1 MEIFNINPSQFCNS
15 RNFVWFYV
23 HVLSDQGSILL
34 DCGEGTYGQLY
45 RHYGKC
51 LDRVLSR
58 VKCVFISHIHADHH
72 LVWQKNSWLLFY
84 NHGNW
89 TKWSAVWS
97 EIIPMILKLCEF
109 DLKSQV
115 WFQTKIARHKVQLPL
130 YYSHFEFSE
139 FSQYQY
145 LFRQVACCSKV
156 GNAEWAR
163 HSIILTWAAKIIN
176 KTNMDVFIEFR
187 ICFIFSA
194 HGVILT
200 RNNCFWQTC
209 QTSQSYVISA
219 VDLRQ
224 NLLNH

>member
-1 MEIFNINPSQFCNS
+1 MAIFNINPSQFCNS
-15 RNFVWFYV
+15 WNFVWFYV
-23 HVLSDQGSILL
+23 HVLSNQGSILL

-51 LDRVLSR
+51 VDQVLSQ

-72 LVWQKNSWLLFY
+72 LVWKNYSWLFIMVIELSGVQF
-84 NHGNW
+84 G
-89 TKWSAVWS
+89 
-97 EIIPMILKLCEF
+97 LKSYVSKSREF

-139 FSQYQY
+139 LSQYQY
-145 LFRQVACCSKV
+145 LFRQVAGCSKV

-163 HSIILTWAAKIIN
+163 HSIILTWAAKMIN

-194 HGVILT
+194 HGVSLT
-200 RNNCFWQTC
+200 RNNCFWQTN
-209 QTSQSYVISA
+209 QSYVISWSDA
-219 VDLRQ
+219 KFT
-224 NLLNH
+224 N